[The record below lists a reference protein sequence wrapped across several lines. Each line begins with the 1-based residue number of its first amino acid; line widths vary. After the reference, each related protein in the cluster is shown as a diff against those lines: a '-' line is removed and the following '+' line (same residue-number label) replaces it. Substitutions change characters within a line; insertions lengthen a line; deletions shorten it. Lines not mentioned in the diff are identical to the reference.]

1 MISEIVIVQHPVS
14 VCVPQNYKVSLS
26 VRAVGTGTLNYQWF
40 QSEDEIPGGTG
51 ADLVLSAQRT
61 QLYVCRVND
70 QYGNWEFSEWV
81 KVKVLDIPRPLSRLP
96 GAWRG
101 EPHIAVH
108 PASQTVQRGERVTLQ
123 CLAFGMPAPQYQWY
137 KNGNL
142 LQGKTKE
149 TLQIE
154 NVDGDHEGSYLCAV
168 SNVLEE
174 KWTEPADI
182 SIVPTV
188 VHQSPVVKR
197 LTATDKVALLIGNL
211 NYAHHPPLL
220 APMMDVHE
228 LANLLRQLGF
238 RVVSLL
244 DLTKA
249 EMLTA
254 INAFLQ
260 LLDRGVYAL
269 FYYAGH
275 GYECAGR
282 NYLVAIDAPQPYQ
295 PENCVSVQRVMR
307 LMQERRTAL
316 NVILLDTCRKWYNQ
330 NCAPSE
336 IRSLAPL
343 GNTVYGYAT
352 CEDAE
357 AFEVQDGERSSG
369 IFTKYLNKHILRPQK
384 VTHVLEQVS
393 EDLGRDPLVTG
404 KQVVEIRHTL
414 KDPRALSDPIQTAG
428 HTGELRLR
436 DLCWRRANDLPKRRK
451 LAFPCGAEVELSFSA
466 LFSNVVTVFAA
477 VKNPGPVA
485 LDCSLSLRSNPVL
498 EDVFSDVG
506 HSDRM
511 ESLLSKENNCESSL
525 RLCGLQKLQ
534 KPLVIE
540 VDLHYTHADRKARL
554 KESKLE
560 DIGRPLV
567 AQCELHK
574 RKSPEASAGWEG
586 REGTPFL
593 SIDHRQASYRQP
605 PHLPQGRPC
614 RPSTR
619 KAENAWKCVTAP
631 KHPSTRSNE
640 PEENDETEILQ
651 CTTCSR

>member
-14 VCVPQNYKVSLS
+14 VCVPQSYSVTLS
-26 VRAVGTGTLNYQWF
+26 VRAVGTGSLKYQWF
-40 QSEDEIPGGTG
+40 QSEEEVPGATG
-51 ADLVLSAQRT
+51 ADLVISVQKT
-61 QLYVCRVND
+61 QLYICRVND
-70 QYGNWEFSEWV
+70 QKGNFVFSEWA
-81 KVKVLDIPRPLSRLP
+81 KVKVWDIAKPVTRLP
-96 GAWRG
+96 GAWKG

-108 PASQTVQRGERVTLQ
+108 PTPQAVRRGERVTLQ
-123 CLAFGMPAPQYQWY
+123 CFAFGIPAPQYQWY
-137 KNGNL
+137 RNGNP
-142 LQGKTKE
+142 LQGSTRE

-154 NVDGDHEGSYLCAV
+154 KFDREHEGAYLCAV

-174 KWTEPADI
+174 KWTEPADV
-182 SIVPTV
+182 SIVVPETL
-188 VHQSPVVKR
+188 PAKR

-211 NYAHHPPLL
+211 NYSHHPPLM
-220 APMMDVHE
+220 APMRDVHE
-228 LANLLRQLGF
+228 LANLLQQLGF

-244 DLTKA
+244 DLSRA
-249 EMLTA
+249 EMLSA
-254 INAFLQ
+254 IDKFLQ

-282 NYLVAIDAPQPYQ
+282 NYLVAIDAPQPYR

-307 LMQERRTAL
+307 SMQEKRTAL

-330 NCAPSE
+330 HCAISE

-369 IFTKYLNKHILRPQK
+369 IFTKYLNKHILRPEK

-414 KDPRALSDPIQTAG
+414 KDPRALSDPIQSTG

-436 DLCWRRANDLPKRRK
+436 DVCWRNANELPERRT

-466 LFSNVVTVFAA
+466 LFSNVVIVFAV
-477 VKNPGPVA
+477 VKGTGRQV
-485 LDCSLSLRSNPVL
+485 LDCSVLLRSNPVM
-498 EDVFSDVG
+498 EDVFSNEG
-506 HSDRM
+506 RSDGM
-511 ESLLSKENNCESSL
+511 DSLLLKGANNPDCSL

-534 KPLVIE
+534 KSLVIE
-540 VDLHYTHADRKARL
+540 VDLHYTHAD
-554 KESKLE
+554 SKLRLTE
-560 DIGRPLV
+560 TRRHDIGRPLM
-567 AQCELHK
+567 ARCELHA
-574 RKSPEASAGWEG
+574 RKQGEGAEG
-586 REGTPFL
+586 RAGAPFRT
-593 SIDHRQASYRQP
+593 IDHMPVRKQQPRQP
-605 PHLPQGRPC
+605 LGQPC

-619 KAENAWKCVTAP
+619 KADNAWKFAE
-631 KHPSTRSNE
+631 KQPSRRSNE
-640 PEENDETEILQ
+640 PEENDENELLGRT
-651 CTTCSR
+651 